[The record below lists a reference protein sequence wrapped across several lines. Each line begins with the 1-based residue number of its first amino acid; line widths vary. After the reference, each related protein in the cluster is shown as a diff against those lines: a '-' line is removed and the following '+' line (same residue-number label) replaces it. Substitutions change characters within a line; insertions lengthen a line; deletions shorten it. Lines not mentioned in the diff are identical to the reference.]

1 MSRLRQL
8 PDDAP
13 LTPGK
18 YVLEVTVESQL
29 RGEALRDQFTA
40 AFHDVLREA
49 TADPNVWLEFIPR
62 KVEIDESSDP
72 ANPDIHTGRLWF
84 EVNQPP
90 GVTPTAGPLVVVGW
104 LVALAAG
111 AFAAYHVFRVIS
123 IVMHALEDT
132 IPWVIYVLGGAVAAW
147 LIWALFRPTE
157 RRVMVE
163 EKP

>member
-8 PDDAP
+8 PNDAP
-13 LTPGK
+13 LTPGE
-18 YVLEVTVESQL
+18 YVLEVTVESPL

-40 AFHDVLREA
+40 AFHDALKEA
-49 TADPNVWLEFIPR
+49 TAEPNTWLEFVPQR
-62 KVEIDESSDP
+62 VEIDESSDP
-72 ANPDIHTGRLWF
+72 ANPNVHVGRLWF
-84 EVNQPP
+84 RIDEPR
-90 GVTPTAGPLVVVGW
+90 GVTPAVGPLPVAAW

-111 AFAAYHVFRVIS
+111 AFAAYHAFRIIS